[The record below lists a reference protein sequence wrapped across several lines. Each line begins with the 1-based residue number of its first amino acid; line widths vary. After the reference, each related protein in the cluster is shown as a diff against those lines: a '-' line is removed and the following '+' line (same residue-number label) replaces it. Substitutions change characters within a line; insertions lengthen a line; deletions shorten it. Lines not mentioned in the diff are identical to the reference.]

1 MNKTINTTNEA
12 LELRSH
18 GRRSLELKLEH
29 QLGKKSN
36 PWFSTRILFFFP
48 QSLAMS
54 EDRLGRKRWYTNLR
68 AYLRLHPPAT
78 ELQEIGDETLYTKVR
93 DAASSGYIRGEKK
106 SKNLRRMFRLHA
118 QRLRNA
124 ARQRAQAV
132 VRTIEHQNQSS
143 ALENVNEFVLQLR
156 HARKP
161 LRHAGAEIMGSP
173 QRSKL
178 VRLISR
184 CDEWTSLE
192 TSHYTLQIMHVLQK
206 RNMTIP
212 KACHD
217 LLDTE
222 NTLRAAR
229 GYRSS
234 TMNLPDDSS
243 ELLMRVSRLKKLMGS
258 ALYLDLSA
266 EKPSTRVQDFAFAV
280 AASVA
285 MLWAVGAQLATWW
298 YVGNP
303 TQPDATPG
311 TILAF
316 AATAIVA
323 YALKDRIKEGLRRW
337 FRSRIPAWLFDRKQ
351 VGRDDGE
358 ELATAQESTTFLE
371 LAELDSKD
379 LEWYQS
385 SHPLDI
391 PTNVISYQRTTH
403 LKADRMREGQPDMAG
418 LTEII
423 RFAVRPW
430 LTHMDNLRQPIVFRD
445 DQRAIQTIKAVRM
458 YPVVVLIELDQ
469 PGATKQYSYRLYVSQ
484 RGLERIDR
492 LDKEPRSPL

>member
-1 MNKTINTTNEA
+1 MNKTINDNNDA

-29 QLGKKSN
+29 HLGKKSN
-36 PWFSTRILFFFP
+36 PWFSTRMLFFFP

-68 AYLRLHPPAT
+68 AYLRLHPPAAQ
-78 ELQEIGDETLYTKVR
+78 LQEIGDETLYTKVR
-93 DAASSGYIRGEKK
+93 DAASAGFVRGEKK
-106 SKNLRRMFRLHA
+106 SKKLRRLFRLHS

-124 ARQRAQAV
+124 ARQRAQAIIRV
-132 VRTIEHQNQSS
+132 IEQES
-143 ALENVNEFVLQLR
+143 ATSAVETVNEFVVELR
-156 HARKP
+156 HARTP
-161 LRHAGAEIMGSP
+161 LAHAGAEIMGST

-178 VRLISR
+178 LRLILR

-192 TSHYTLQIMHVLQK
+192 TSHYTLQIMHALQ
-206 RNMTIP
+206 RQNITIP

-222 NTLRAAR
+222 AALRAAR

-234 TMNLPDDSS
+234 KMNLPDDSS
-243 ELLMRVSRLKKLMGS
+243 ELLMRISRLKKLVGS

-311 TILAF
+311 TILSF
-316 AATAIVA
+316 AVTAIVA

-337 FRSRIPAWLFDRKQ
+337 FRRRIPAWLFERKQ

-358 ELATAQESTTFLE
+358 ELAAAQESTTFLA
-371 LAELDSKD
+371 LDELDSKD
-379 LEWYQS
+379 LDWYES

-391 PTNVISYQRTTH
+391 PTDVISYQRTTH
-403 LKADRMREGQPDMAG
+403 FKADLMRVGQPDMAG

-430 LTHMDNLRQPIVFRD
+430 LTHMDNLRQTVVFRD
-445 DQRAIQTIKAVRM
+445 DNSAIQTTKAVRM

-469 PGATKQYSYRLYVSQ
+469 PRSKRQYAYRLYLSQ
-484 RGLERIDR
+484 RGLERIDT
-492 LDKEPRSPL
+492 LDTAPKNPL